1 MRSGWGHRRRM
12 IRSGDKLGRRVSCN
26 LSPPSSFCLIEIIK
40 MEQSF
45 ASEAGH
51 RITERTFCSQ
61 RRLYKHIV
69 NLEKKRLR
77 YCRHYPTAIMDPLT
91 QDTQNA
97 QSVDTYPSTLPA
109 YLRRTNQRTE
119 LCHYQIHSLSLPL
132 RLQKILPRNPHPVPP
147 HPHEPPTATT
157 IPNPI
162 PIVTPILFPL

>member
-1 MRSGWGHRRRM
+1 M

-77 YCRHYPTAIMDPLT
+77 YCRHCPTAIMD
-91 QDTQNA
+91 
-97 QSVDTYPSTLPA
+97 TL
-109 YLRRTNQRTE
+109 
-119 LCHYQIHSLSLPL
+119 H
-132 RLQKILPRNPHPVPP
+132 KIPKM
-147 HPHEPPTATT
+147 
-157 IPNPI
+157 PNP
-162 PIVTPILFPL
+162 